1 MTQDQLEA
9 ELLRLPSH
17 VRAHLAEALLA
28 SLDKP
33 DAELDLAWADEAE
46 RRARELESGKVT
58 AIPASDAHARARAK
72 LA

>member
-17 VRAHLAEALLA
+17 VRAHLAETLLA

-58 AIPASDAHARARAK
+58 AIPAADTHARARAK